1 MVFQRKSRAR
11 TCTLMRARVY
21 LCEQLF
27 FVAWRRSV
35 FAVPVSAFAVFGAS
49 GIVPVFGRLV
59 VGAASSSRSGTFGFP
74 RAIGSKLSAWIDV
87 RFLQAALLVRTV
99 L

>member
-35 FAVPVSAFAVFGAS
+35 FAVPVSTFAVFGS
-49 GIVPVFGRLV
+49 SLILPVFGRLV
-59 VGAASSSRSGTFGFP
+59 VGAVAGSGVFGFP
-74 RAIGSKLSAWIDV
+74 GAIGSKLAAWIDI
-87 RFLQAALLVRTV
+87 RFLQAALLVRPV